1 MGVLAID
8 QKFELKR
15 AITALADHCGNQD
28 PRIFNE
34 VYGFSADQLHHLF
47 VHLFPLL

>member
-1 MGVLAID
+1 MGFLAIGK
-8 QKFELKR
+8 KFELKVVS
-15 AITALADHCGNQD
+15 TALADRCGNKD
-28 PRIFNE
+28 PRILNA